1 MLALQTNNSAAY
13 CLYNLST
20 PASLTASV
28 WIASLWRLMR
38 KLLGFLSFAVPTHQ
52 ASVPQG
58 WTQMCCKQ
66 GCRYTSW
73 TQHSKQET
81 KEKAAWEARNQTS
94 ALPVQFG
101 LHSSPCH
108 CCQQLHQALSPP
120 YPKPLESLRINKCIC
135 NSSTGWDIRQLFII
149 PAEELPLN
157 QKENKLLPWR
167 TGLHKIIV
175 ASTSESQQMDVA
187 GKHAGSAFPV

>member
-1 MLALQTNNSAAY
+1 
-13 CLYNLST
+13 
-20 PASLTASV
+20 
-28 WIASLWRLMR
+28 MR
-38 KLLGFLSFAVPTHQ
+38 TLGFLSFALPRYQ

-58 WTQMCCKQ
+58 WTQMRWKQ
-66 GCRYTSW
+66 RCRSTSC

-81 KEKAAWEARNQTS
+81 RGNAAWEARNQTS

-108 CCQQLHQALSPP
+108 CCQQLHQALSSP
-120 YPKPLESLRINKCIC
+120 YPEPLESQRINKCIC
-135 NSSTGWDIRQLFII
+135 NSSTGWDIKQLFII
-149 PAEELPLN
+149 PVEELPLN
-157 QKENKLLPWR
+157 QKKNKLLPWR

-187 GKHAGSAFPV
+187 GKYAGSAFPV